1 MYSTNYYPSPHSDSD
16 DNKNIK
22 QEFTNYHD
30 SKLMISTP
38 LDHHQAYYFHE
49 TPESSIS
56 SASSISDLGLFDNN
70 NYVLSHRP
78 SFEYPSLVQPS
89 PALSCS
95 PSLSLMEDTGQY
107 NHYSPSFHF
116 PTGCLNDEIQ
126 LIPSLSDEDHMIL
139 LQKDNYNPNPYYHA
153 TPSTNETSSLSE
165 LSKEQLIERVVR
177 LEMEKNYRTVPIR
190 SKSNSILIAD
200 PIVTENK
207 EKLSQMHSCKWES
220 CDAQAP
226 TLDKLMTHICNSH
239 IGSGKATY
247 HCEWQD
253 CPRNKKPFMKRHKMH
268 NHMRTHTGERPFV
281 CTVIG
286 CNKTFSRPDS
296 LSTHIKTHSDCR
308 PYLCSMPGCNKAY
321 YHSRSLRKH
330 IKSTHM
336 KHSKIN
342 IPSSSSSSARNTV
355 TQPSVYKNIHLENRI
370 NKS

>member
-22 QEFTNYHD
+22 QGNHDKSYNKTFCLIMLVEFTNYHD

-126 LIPSLSDEDHMIL
+126 LIPSLS
-139 LQKDNYNPNPYYHA
+139 
-153 TPSTNETSSLSE
+153 
-165 LSKEQLIERVVR
+165 VR
-177 LEMEKNYRTVPIR
+177 
-190 SKSNSILIAD
+190 
-200 PIVTENK
+200 
-207 EKLSQMHSCKWES
+207 
-220 CDAQAP
+220 
-226 TLDKLMTHICNSH
+226 
-239 IGSGKATY
+239 
-247 HCEWQD
+247 
-253 CPRNKKPFMKRHKMH
+253 F
-268 NHMRTHTGERPFV
+268 
-281 CTVIG
+281 
-286 CNKTFSRPDS
+286 
-296 LSTHIKTHSDCR
+296 
-308 PYLCSMPGCNKAY
+308 
-321 YHSRSLRKH
+321 
-330 IKSTHM
+330 
-336 KHSKIN
+336 
-342 IPSSSSSSARNTV
+342 
-355 TQPSVYKNIHLENRI
+355 
-370 NKS
+370 